1 MTSAIL
7 DQAITTATTTT
18 TGAIRSGQAN
28 RLLCFVLIVGSCLV
42 FDQATKV
49 WATAYLSNIEPL
61 SFAADTFRLQYALNP
76 GGFLGLGGTLDD
88 SIRTVIF
95 VGINAVGLGALLAYL
110 CLARRIS
117 WLTFIGCTLILAGG
131 VGNQIDRMFL
141 GGLVIDFL
149 NVGLGPLR
157 SGIFNVADMAISCGA
172 LLWVYAS
179 WSEDGHSAG
188 HKTPSP

>member
-7 DQAITTATTTT
+7 DQPITTSTTTT
-18 TGAIRSGQAN
+18 AAAVRTGQAS
-28 RLLCFVLIVGSCLV
+28 RLLSFALIVGSCLIV
-42 FDQATKV
+42 DQATKV
-49 WATAYLSNIEPL
+49 WATIHLSNIEPL

-88 SIRTVIF
+88 STRTIVF

-110 CLARRIS
+110 CLVRSIS

-131 VGNQIDRMFL
+131 VGNQIDRMLL

-172 LLWVYAS
+172 FLWVYAS
-179 WSEDGHSAG
+179 WFYEC
-188 HKTPSP
+188 K

>member
-1 MTSAIL
+1 MASVTV
-7 DQAITTATTTT
+7 DQTITTPSAT
-18 TGAIRSGQAN
+18 ASGTVRAR
-28 RLLCFVLIVGSCLV
+28 RLSRLASFVLIVGSCLAI
-42 FDQATKV
+42 DQATKV
-49 WATAYLSNIEPL
+49 WATAYLSNIDPL

-88 SIRTVIF
+88 SIRTVVF
-95 VGINAVGLGALLAYL
+95 VGINAVGLGVLLAYL

-117 WLTFIGCTLILAGG
+117 LLTFIGCTLILAGG

-149 NVGLGPLR
+149 NVGLGPIR

-179 WSEDGHSAG
+179 WTDDGHCAG
-188 HKTPSP
+188 HQTPSS